1 MVLIIN
7 KTKMDFSSMKIS
19 PSNTN
24 AVIYARISTKEQEKG
39 YSLDTQIQ
47 GCTDFAEKNGFNIIS
62 VLSETR
68 RAGEMK
74 NQRKLLQILENHSNI
89 HLIAFCMDRISRNF
103 FDYAMF
109 EKKCGEKKII
119 FHDAHKNRSSNVSS
133 DLKQMTSDIRDA
145 VIEHR
150 TLSRRSTSSFQYRK
164 QHGLYYPSISK
175 YGTKYVRNKNG
186 KIQRISDDKNEKN
199 IKKLINMFYYGAKC
213 AKINA
218 LLNEITSRNDHC
230 MYNYEE
236 QNSKVDE
243 ILRGNMS
250 SSMIAE
256 FLNDIKVHR
265 RNRPWSAQS
274 VLNLVKVEIK

>member
-7 KTKMDFSSMKIS
+7 KTKMDFSSMTIS

-89 HLIAFCMDRISRNF
+89 QLIAFCMDRFSRNF

-109 EKKCGEKKII
+109 EKKCGEKKIT

-274 VLNLVKVEIK
+274 VLKLVREESQ

>member
-1 MVLIIN
+1 MVLNIN
-7 KTKMDFSSMKIS
+7 KTNMDISSMTIS

-24 AVIYARISTKEQEKG
+24 AVIYARISTSKQEKG

-47 GCTDFAEKNGFNIIS
+47 GCTDFAERNGFNIIS

-74 NQRKLLQILENHSNI
+74 NQRKLLQILAERSNI
-89 HLIAFCMDRISRNF
+89 HLIAFCMDRFSRNF

-109 EKKCGEKKII
+109 EKKCGENKII
-119 FHDAHKNRSSNVSS
+119 FHDAHKNLSSNVSS

-145 VIEHR
+145 VTEHR
-150 TLSRRSTSSFQYRK
+150 TMSRRSTSSFRYRK
-164 QHGLYYPSISK
+164 QNGLYYPSISK
-175 YGTKYVRNKNG
+175 YGTKYLRDKNG
-186 KIQRISDDKNEKN
+186 KFTRSTDDKNEKN
-199 IKKLINMFYYGAKC
+199 IKKLINMFYHGAKC
-213 AKINA
+213 VKVNL
-218 LLNEITSRNDHC
+218 LLNEITGRNDHC
-230 MYNYEE
+230 IYNYKE

-250 SSMIAE
+250 SSMIAD
-256 FLNDIKVHR
+256 FLNDIKVYR

-274 VLNLVKVEIK
+274 ILKLLD

>member
-1 MVLIIN
+1 
-7 KTKMDFSSMKIS
+7 MDISSMTIS

-24 AVIYARISTKEQEKG
+24 AVIYARVSTSKQEKG

-47 GCTDFAEKNGFNIIS
+47 GCTDFAERNGLNIIS

-74 NQRKLLQILENHSNI
+74 NQRKLLQILEERSNI
-89 HLIAFCMDRISRNF
+89 HLIAYCMDRFSRNF

-109 EKKCGEKKII
+109 EKKCGDKKII
-119 FHDAHKNRSSNVSS
+119 FHDALKNRSSNVSS

-175 YGTKYVRNKNG
+175 YGTKYIRSKNG

-199 IKKLINMFYYGAKC
+199 IKKLINLFYYGAKC
-213 AKINA
+213 DKINS

-230 MYNYEE
+230 MYNYKE

-243 ILRGNMS
+243 IFPGNMS

-256 FLNDIKVHR
+256 FLNDIKVYR
-265 RNRPWSAQS
+265 RNRPWTAQS
-274 VLNLVKVEIK
+274 VLKLVREESQ

>member
-7 KTKMDFSSMKIS
+7 KTKMDISSMTIS

-24 AVIYARISTKEQEKG
+24 AVIYARVSTNEQTKG

-47 GCTDFAEKNGFNIIS
+47 GCTDFAERNGLNIIS

-74 NQRKLLQILENHSNI
+74 NQRKLLQILAERSNI
-89 HLIAFCMDRISRNF
+89 HLIAFCMDRFSRNF

-109 EKKCGEKKII
+109 EKKCNEKKII
-119 FHDAHKNRSSNVSS
+119 FHDALKNRSSNVSS

-145 VIEHR
+145 VIEHK
-150 TLSRRSTSSFQYRK
+150 TLSRRSISSYQYRK

-175 YGTKYVRNKNG
+175 YGTKYIRNKNG
-186 KIQRISDDKNEKN
+186 KIQRISDDKKEKN

-213 AKINA
+213 DKINS
-218 LLNEITSRNDHC
+218 LLNEITSQDDHY
-230 MYNYEE
+230 MYDYKNEDYGV
-236 QNSKVDE
+236 KE
-243 ILRGNMS
+243 ILHGNMS
-250 SSMIAE
+250 SSMIAD

-265 RNRPWSAQS
+265 RNRPWTAQS
-274 VLNLVKVEIK
+274 VLNLRDED

>member
-1 MVLIIN
+1 
-7 KTKMDFSSMKIS
+7 MDISSMTIS

-47 GCTDFAEKNGFNIIS
+47 GCTDFAERNGFNIIS
-62 VLSETR
+62 ILSETR

-74 NQRKLLQILENHSNI
+74 NQRKLLQILADHSNI
-89 HLIAFCMDRISRNF
+89 QLIAFCMDRFSRNF

-109 EKKCGEKKII
+109 EKKCGENKIT
-119 FHDAHKNRSSNVSS
+119 FHDAHKNLSSNVSS

-145 VIEHR
+145 VTEHR
-150 TLSRRSTSSFQYRK
+150 TMSRRSTSSFRYRK
-164 QHGLYYPSISK
+164 QNGLYYPSISK
-175 YGTKYVRNKNG
+175 YGTKYLRDKNG
-186 KIQRISDDKNEKN
+186 KFMRSTDDKNEKN
-199 IKKLINMFYYGAKC
+199 IKKLINMFYHGAKC
-213 AKINA
+213 VKVNL
-218 LLNEITSRNDHC
+218 LLNEITGRNDHC
-230 MYNYEE
+230 IYNYKE

-250 SSMIAE
+250 STMIAD
-256 FLNDIKVHR
+256 FLNDIKVYR

-274 VLNLVKVEIK
+274 ILKLLD

>member
-1 MVLIIN
+1 M
-7 KTKMDFSSMKIS
+7 TIS

-24 AVIYARISTKEQEKG
+24 AVIYARVSTSKQEKG

-47 GCTDFAEKNGFNIIS
+47 GCTDFAERNGFNIIS

-74 NQRKLLQILENHSNI
+74 NQRKLLQILAERSNI
-89 HLIAFCMDRISRNF
+89 HLIAYCMDRFSRNF

-109 EKKCGEKKII
+109 EKKCNEKKII

-145 VIEHR
+145 VIEHK

-164 QHGLYYPSISK
+164 QHGLYFPTISK
-175 YGTKYVRNKNG
+175 YGTKYIRNKNG

-213 AKINA
+213 DKVNS
-218 LLNEITSRNDHC
+218 LLNEITGRNDHY
-230 MYNYEE
+230 MYDYKNDDY
-236 QNSKVDE
+236 SFDD
-243 ILRGNMS
+243 ILHGNMS
-250 SSMIAE
+250 SRDIAE
-256 FLNDIKVHR
+256 FLNDIKVYR

-274 VLNLVKVEIK
+274 ILHLIKSE

>member
-1 MVLIIN
+1 M
-7 KTKMDFSSMKIS
+7 TIS

-24 AVIYARISTKEQEKG
+24 AVIYARVSTSKQEKG

-47 GCTDFAEKNGFNIIS
+47 GCTDFAERNGLNIIS

-74 NQRKLLQILENHSNI
+74 NQRKLLQILAERSNI
-89 HLIAFCMDRISRNF
+89 HLIAYCMDRFSRNF

-109 EKKCGEKKII
+109 EKKCNEKKII
-119 FHDAHKNRSSNVSS
+119 FHDALKNWSSNVSS

-145 VIEHR
+145 VIEHK
-150 TLSRRSTSSFQYRK
+150 TLSRRSTSSYQYRK
-164 QHGLYYPSISK
+164 QHGLYFPTISK
-175 YGTKYVRNKNG
+175 YGTKYIRNKNG

-199 IKKLINMFYYGAKC
+199 IKKVINMFYYGAKC
-213 AKINA
+213 DKINL
-218 LLNEITSRNDHC
+218 LLNEITGRNDHY
-230 MYNYEE
+230 MYDYKNEDYGV
-236 QNSKVDE
+236 KE
-243 ILRGNMS
+243 ILHGNMS

-256 FLNDIKVHR
+256 FLNDIKVYR

-274 VLNLVKVEIK
+274 ILNLIKSE

>member
-1 MVLIIN
+1 MVLIISQVSYF
-7 KTKMDFSSMKIS
+7 KMDFSSMTIS
-19 PSNTN
+19 PSNKN
-24 AVIYARISTKEQEKG
+24 AVIYARVSTKEQTKG

-47 GCTDFAEKNGFNIIS
+47 GCTDFAERNGFNVIS

-74 NQRKLLQILENHSNI
+74 NQRKLLQILDGRSNI
-89 HLIAFCMDRISRNF
+89 HLIAYCMDRFSRNF

-109 EKKCGEKKII
+109 EKKCNEKKII
-119 FHDAHKNRSSNVSS
+119 FHDAHKNLSSNVSS

-150 TLSRRSTSSFQYRK
+150 TLSRRSTSTFQYRK

-175 YGTKYVRNKNG
+175 YGTKYIRSMNG

-199 IKKLINMFYYGAKC
+199 IKKLINMFYYGSKC
-213 AKINA
+213 ARINS
-218 LLNEITSRNDHC
+218 LLNEITGRDDHC

-243 ILRGNMS
+243 ILHGNMS
-250 SSMIAE
+250 STMIAD
-256 FLNDIKVHR
+256 FLNDIKVYR
-265 RNRPWSAQS
+265 RNRSWSAQS
-274 VLNLVKVEIK
+274 VLKVLD

>member
-1 MVLIIN
+1 
-7 KTKMDFSSMKIS
+7 MDISSMTIS

-89 HLIAFCMDRISRNF
+89 QLIAFCMDRFSRNF

-145 VIEHR
+145 VIEHK

-175 YGTKYVRNKNG
+175 YGKKYIRNKNG

-199 IKKLINMFYYGAKC
+199 IKKLINMFYYGSKC
-213 AKINA
+213 AKIN
-218 LLNEITSRNDHC
+218 LFLNEITGRNDHC
-230 MYNYEE
+230 MYNYKE

-243 ILRGNMS
+243 IFPGNMS
-250 SSMIAE
+250 SRDIAE
-256 FLNDIKVHR
+256 FLNDIKVYR
-265 RNRPWSAQS
+265 RNRPWTAQYI
-274 VLNLVKVEIK
+274 LKLVREESE